1 MAGPPLRRTSD
12 RVEEFG
18 RRTWLVIALLGIPLA
33 VAISI
38 GWHARAADSAQRYA
52 ATVHIA
58 DAVTLEGTASPAMAP
73 PIAGGYV
80 SAKWTAPNDSERH
93 GTVEVP
99 LGTGAGEHVP
109 VWLTDDGDLA
119 NAPPARTQLLFD
131 AGFVALTVALATAGL
146 AYLSYCILRLGLDH
160 WRLHEWA
167 RAWERFD
174 AHQRREP

>member
-12 RVEEFG
+12 CVEEFG
-18 RRTWLVIALLGIPLA
+18 RRTWLVVALLGIPLA

-38 GWHARAADSAQRYA
+38 GWHARAAADAHSYA
-52 ATVHIA
+52 ATVHTA

-80 SAKWTAPNDSERH
+80 SAQWTTPDGTERH
-93 GTVEVP
+93 GTAEVP
-99 LGTGAGEHVP
+99 LGTQAGEQVP
-109 VWLTDDGDLA
+109 IWLTDDGDLA
-119 NAPPARTQLLFD
+119 NPPPARTQLLFD
-131 AGFVALTVALATAGL
+131 AGFVALAIVLVTLAI
-146 AYLSYCILRLGLDH
+146 AYLSYRILRLGLDR
-160 WRLHEWA
+160 WRLHEWD

>member
-18 RRTWLVIALLGIPLA
+18 RRGWRVLALLGIPI
-33 VAISI
+33 AIAI
-38 GWHARAADSAQRYA
+38 ALGWHAHAAANAQSYA
-52 ATVHIA
+52 ATVHLA
-58 DAVTLEGTASPAMAP
+58 DAVTLEGTASSTMTP

-80 SAKWTAPNDSERH
+80 TARWTGPDESERH

-99 LGTGAGEHVP
+99 IGTSAGEHVP

-131 AGFVALTVALATAGL
+131 AGFVALTIVLITAGI
-146 AYLSYCILRLGLDH
+146 AYLAYCILRLGLDR
-160 WRLHEWA
+160 WRLHEWD
-167 RAWERFD
+167 RAWARFD